1 MAYEQRH
8 TAHTAHTA
16 HTRAHTLTHTL
27 ARGAAKRIAHLNLW
41 HCAYVVGANSQTAN
55 KKAKHPTPSS
65 PLPWHPQ
72 TFSHSA
78 GVF

>member
-8 TAHTAHTA
+8 TAHTAHTRA
-16 HTRAHTLTHTL
+16 HTRAHTCTL
-27 ARGAAKRIAHLNLW
+27 AAERIAHLNLW

-55 KKAKHPTPSS
+55 KKAKHPPPTF

>member
-8 TAHTAHTA
+8 TAHTAHT
-16 HTRAHTLTHTL
+16 RAHTHSHTGTL
-27 ARGAAKRIAHLNLW
+27 ARGAAERIAHLNLW

-55 KKAKHPTPSS
+55 KKAKHPPPPSTPF
-65 PLPWHPQ
+65 PWHPQ
-72 TFSHSA
+72 LFSHSA